1 MPLNIEP
8 EPVVDLC
15 ARADDVEKA
24 RANARQNLVSQLHRT
39 ASGLIYNC
47 LAHLYLAAYCL
58 LITMSAKPIPISPP
72 RNTAL
77 DASSLSSQP
86 SSLPLW
92 DRLSKWASEN
102 KAIVYTIAGVA
113 VVVTGAGV
121 VYYRSGSQT
130 SNSESNSEEKKRISK
145 KERRKAKKEKEKE
158 QTQPELKTTPD
169 EQPKPRVSTVESD
182 PLENLPQINES
193 TVDTFSDQDR
203 KEYAT
208 TLKAAGNKAYG
219 DKSYNDAIDLYG
231 KAILCKPD
239 PIFYSNRAACYNALG
254 DWDKVIEDTS
264 AALALDNEYVKAL
277 NRRANAYEHLERY
290 SEALLDYTA
299 SCIIDE
305 FRNSQSSNSV
315 ERLLK
320 KVAEAKG
327 KAILDGKEKKLPSP
341 TFVTN
346 YLQSFR
352 PRPRP
357 EGLDENAELDE
368 ESGKGQLRAG
378 LVAMEKRTGDGYDA
392 ASAAFDKALELRD
405 LGEHEA
411 FAYNMRGTFRYL
423 RGENADA
430 LKDLDRSVELQ
441 PSLTQSY
448 IKRASMHLELG
459 NRDGA
464 AQDFE
469 KAMAQKQDDPDIYYH
484 RAQLHFILAE
494 FAEAAKDYQKSIDLD
509 KDFIFSHIQL
519 GVTQYKMGS
528 IASSMATFRRCIK
541 NFDRTPDVY
550 NYYGELLLDQQKY
563 AEAIEKFETAIEMEK
578 QTKPL
583 GMNVLPLINK
593 ALALFQ
599 WKQDFQEAE
608 KLCQKA
614 LIIDPECD
622 IAVATMAQ
630 LLLQQGKVTDA
641 LEYFERAA
649 ELSRTEGEIVN
660 ALSYAEATRTQ
671 LEVQEKYPKLRDKLQ
686 GQGMGGQLGAQAMR

>member
-1 MPLNIEP
+1 
-8 EPVVDLC
+8 
-15 ARADDVEKA
+15 
-24 RANARQNLVSQLHRT
+24 
-39 ASGLIYNC
+39 
-47 LAHLYLAAYCL
+47 
-58 LITMSAKPIPISPP
+58 MSAEAIPISSA
-72 RNTAL
+72 RTTAL
-77 DASSLSSQP
+77 DTSSLSSQS

-92 DRLSKWASEN
+92 DRLSTWASQN
-102 KAIVYTIAGVA
+102 KAIVYTIAGV
-113 VVVTGAGV
+113 VIVITGAGV
-121 VYYRSGSQT
+121 VYY
-130 SNSESNSEEKKRISK
+130 NSESRTIGRESGLDEKKRASK
-145 KERRKAKKEKEKE
+145 KERRKAKKEKDKE
-158 QTQPELKTTPD
+158 QSDPQNEPVL
-169 EQPKPRVSTVESD
+169 EQPPKPKTPTVEPDPSDGLPQVDPSTVES
-182 PLENLPQINES
+182 L
-193 TVDTFSDQDR
+193 SDEVR
-203 KEYAT
+203 KEYSVK
-208 TLKAAGNKAYG
+208 LKGAGNTAYG
-219 DKSYNDAIDLYG
+219 DKSYNEAIDLYG

-254 DWDKVIEDTS
+254 NWDKVVEDTT
-264 AALALDNEYVKAL
+264 AALALDSEYVKAL
-277 NRRANAYEHLERY
+277 NRRANAYEHLEKF

-299 SCIIDE
+299 SCIIDG
-305 FRNSQSSNSV
+305 FRNDQSAQSV

-327 KAILDGKEKKLPSP
+327 KAILEGKEKRLPSP

-357 EGLDENAELDE
+357 EGLGEDVDLE
-368 ESGKGQLRAG
+368 EGTGIGHLRAG
-378 LVAMEKRTGDGYDA
+378 LAAMEKRTSEGYDA
-392 ASAAFDKALELRD
+392 ASRAFDKALELRD
-405 LGEHEA
+405 LGDHEA

-423 RGENADA
+423 RSENADA
-430 LKDLDRSVELQ
+430 LKDLDKSVELQ
-441 PSLTQSY
+441 PSLVQSY

-464 AQDFE
+464 TQDFE
-469 KAMAQKQDDPDIYYH
+469 KAMEQKQDDPDIYYH

-541 NFDRTPDVY
+541 NFDKTPDVY

-563 AEAIEKFETAIEMEK
+563 SEAIEKFETAIELEK
-578 QTKPL
+578 QSKPL

-641 LEYFERAA
+641 LKYFERAA

-671 LEVQEKYPKLRDKLQ
+671 LEVQQKYPQLASRL
-686 GQGMGGQLGAQAMR
+686 QGMGGQFGAPAAEIQLVYKRTSHSPIIPA